1 MGRVGACWD
10 NAAAESWFGGF
21 KVELVHPIGAFTT
34 LEEATV
40 EIARYIRWH
49 NTTRRHS
56 ALQYCSPHQWEQTV
70 TLTRAA

>member
-10 NAAAESWFGGF
+10 CDAESWFGGF

-49 NTTRRHS
+49 NTTRHS
-56 ALQYCSPHQWEQTV
+56 ALQYCSPHQWGQTV

>member
-1 MGRVGACWD
+1 MGRVGVAWD
-10 NAAAESWFGGF
+10 NAAAESWFAGF
-21 KVELVHPIGAFTT
+21 KVELVHPIGAFPTRP
-34 LEEATV
+34 EAVV

-56 ALQYCSPHQWEQTV
+56 ALQHRCPHEWERTL